1 MLTAAGD
8 GFAQIKVIISAGGRF
23 VKSKDGT
30 EYQGGETRL
39 MQLTQHATHADVLEA
54 LDRCA
59 GPGGSNI
66 TSAGS
71 ASSAGS
77 VCFHQTPLL
86 PKSVMP

>member
-1 MLTAAGD
+1 MKT
-8 GFAQIKVIISAGGRF
+8 
-23 VKSKDGT
+23 KDGT

-66 TSAGS
+66 TSTGS
-71 ASSAGS
+71 ASSTGS
-77 VCFHQTPLL
+77 VRP
-86 PKSVMP
+86 

>member
-1 MLTAAGD
+1 MLLCAMPL
-8 GFAQIKVIISAGGRF
+8 QVKVIISAGGRF
-23 VKSKDGT
+23 VKTKDGT

-39 MQLTQHATHADVLEA
+39 MQLTQQATHADVLEA

-77 VCFHQTPLL
+77 VRLTHSIP
-86 PKSVMP
+86 